1 MVLDSA
7 LILHFVLPLLLLGAL
22 SGLLAG
28 LLGVGGGLVLVPV
41 LTWMLGARG
50 VPEAALVQTAI
61 GTAFGVILFTS
72 MSSLRAH
79 QKTGNIRWPV
89 VIQFTPGIL
98 IGTLLGSR
106 IAHWVPTRELGLF
119 FSAFIVF
126 SAVQMLLDRK
136 PKPTRELPKAAGLF
150 GVGGII
156 GVLSSLVGAGG
167 GFIAVP
173 FMAWCNVNLKSA
185 VSTSAAM
192 GFPIAVFSIAGYVAN
207 GLSVTG
213 MPAGSVGYLYLP
225 AIACL
230 ASMSVLTAPYGA
242 RLSQRLAVKT
252 LKQIFAVMLLVLAGV
267 MLKKV
272 Y

>member
-1 MVLDSA
+1 MTFDPSL
-7 LILHFVLPLLLLGAL
+7 LLQFIIPLLLLGAL

-41 LTWMLGARG
+41 LTWMLGARD
-50 VPEAALVQTAI
+50 VPGEALVQTAI

-72 MSSLRAH
+72 ISSLRAH
-79 QKTGNIRWPV
+79 QKTGNIKWSV
-89 VIQFTPGIL
+89 VLQFTPGIL
-98 IGTLLGSR
+98 LGTLIGSK
-106 IAHWVPTRELGLF
+106 IAHWIPTRELGLF
-119 FSAFIVF
+119 FSGFIVF
-126 SAVQMLLDRK
+126 SAVQMLLDKK
-136 PKPTRELPKAAGLF
+136 PAPSRELPGAAGLF
-150 GVGGII
+150 GVGGVI
-156 GVLSSLVGAGG
+156 GVLSALVGAGG

-192 GFPIAVFSIAGYVAN
+192 GFPIAVFSTVGYVWN
-207 GLSVTG
+207 GWHING
-213 MPAGSVGYLYLP
+213 MPAGSLGYLYLP

-230 ASMSVLTAPYGA
+230 ASMSVLTAPVGA

-252 LKQIFAVMLLVLAGV
+252 LKRIFAVMLLILAAV
-267 MLKKV
+267 MLRKV

>member
-1 MVLDSA
+1 MALDAS
-7 LILHFVLPLLLLGAL
+7 LFITFILPLLALGAV

-50 VPEAALVQTAI
+50 IPGDALVQTAI

-72 MSSLRAH
+72 LSSLRAH

-89 VIQFTPGIL
+89 VLSFTPGIL
-98 IGTLLGSR
+98 AGTLAGSR

-126 SAVQMLLDRK
+126 SALQMLLDRK
-136 PKPTRELPKAAGLF
+136 PKPTRELPGQLGLA
-150 GVGGII
+150 GVGVII
-156 GVLSSLVGAGG
+156 GILSALVGAGG

-192 GFPIAVFSIAGYVAN
+192 GFPIAVFSISGYVWN
-207 GLSVTG
+207 GWSVAG
-213 MPAGSVGYLYLP
+213 MPTGSLGYLYLP

-230 ASMSVLTAPYGA
+230 ASMSVLTAPVGA

-252 LKQIFAVMLLVLAGV
+252 LKQIFACMLLLLAVVMLR
-267 MLKKV
+267 KV

>member
-1 MVLDSA
+1 MSA
-7 LILHFVLPLLLLGAL
+7 DPLLLLTFVAPLLLLGAL

-41 LTWMLGARG
+41 LTWMLDIRG
-50 VPEAALVQTAI
+50 VPASALVQTAI
-61 GTAFGVILFTS
+61 GSAFGVIFFTS
-72 MSSLRAH
+72 LSSLKAH
-79 QKTGNIRWPV
+79 HATGNIRWPV
-89 VIQFTPGIL
+89 VAQFTPGIL
-98 IGTLLGSR
+98 VGSLLGSR

-136 PKPTRELPKAAGLF
+136 PKASRELPGPAGLF
-150 GVGGII
+150 GVGSVI

-192 GFPIAVFSIAGYVAN
+192 GFPIAVFSIAGYVWN
-207 GLSVTG
+207 GSQVTG
-213 MPAGSVGYLYLP
+213 MPPGSWGYLYLP
-225 AIACL
+225 AIAVL
-230 ASMSVLTAPYGA
+230 ASMSVLTAPVGA
-242 RLSQRLAVKT
+242 RLSQRLSVKT
-252 LKQIFAVMLLVLAGV
+252 LKRIFACMLFLLAGV
-267 MLKKV
+267 MLRKV
-272 Y
+272 L